1 MNHFHKLK
9 VANITKETS
18 DCVSIEFAVPAALQT
33 DFQFTQGQNLA
44 LKATINGEEIRRS
57 YSICSAPH
65 ENKLCVAVKKVEQ
78 GIFSSFANHVLKVGD
93 ELEVFPPTGKFNTK
107 LNAEN
112 KKHYVAFAAGSGI
125 TPIISIIKA
134 TLQQEPNS
142 QFTLIYGN
150 QNRSSIIFKEQ
161 LEALKNQY
169 LQRFSII
176 HILSRERMDAAIN
189 YGRIDTAKCT
199 MINEKLLPFAKADEF
214 FICGPEEM
222 IFCIKDFLTAQN
234 VPKEKIHFELFV
246 SSSGK
251 KETIKKSKAEIDAA
265 PKSKVTIKL
274 DGASIDID
282 VPLQGE
288 SILDAALQNG
298 VDLPFACKGGV
309 CCTCRAKLVSGQVS
323 MDVVYGLE
331 PDEIAQG
338 FILTCQS
345 HPTTDN
351 VVIDYDVK

>member
-9 VANITKETS
+9 VAAIGKETN
-18 DCVSIEFAVPAALQT
+18 DCVQIELAVPTELQAA
-33 DFQFTQGQNLA
+33 FQFIQGQNLA
-44 LKATINGEEIRRS
+44 FKTTINGEAIRRS
-57 YSICSAPH
+57 YSICTAPH
-65 ENKLCVAVKKVEQ
+65 ENKLCVAVKKVVQ
-78 GIFSSFANHVLKVGD
+78 GIFSSYANDVLKVGD

-134 TLQQEPNS
+134 TLHQEPNS
-142 QFTLIYGN
+142 HFTLIYGN

-161 LEALKNQY
+161 LEALKNQFV
-169 LQRFSII
+169 QRFSLL

-189 YGRIDTAKCT
+189 YGRIDAEKCQ
-199 MINEKLLPFAKADEF
+199 MINQKLLPFAQADAF
-214 FICGPEEM
+214 FICGPEQM
-222 IFCIKDFLTAQN
+222 IFCVKDFLEQQN

-246 SSSGK
+246 SSSAK
-251 KETIKKSKAEIDAA
+251 KETVKQTKAEIDAA

-274 DGASIDID
+274 DGTSIDID
-282 VPLQGE
+282 VPLQGD
-288 SILDAALQNG
+288 SILDMALQSG
-298 VDLPFACKGGV
+298 ADLPFACKGGV
-309 CCTCRAKLVSGQVS
+309 CCTCRAKLISGQVK

-345 HPTTDN
+345 HPITET

>member
-9 VANITKETS
+9 VAAISKETN
-18 DCVSIEFAVPAALQT
+18 DCVQIELAVPTELQAA
-33 DFQFTQGQNLA
+33 FQFIQGQNLA
-44 LKATINGEEIRRS
+44 FKTTINGEAIRRS
-57 YSICSAPH
+57 YSICTAPH

-78 GIFSSFANHVLKVGD
+78 GIFSSYANDVLKVGD

-134 TLQQEPNS
+134 TLHQEPNS
-142 QFTLIYGN
+142 L
-150 QNRSSIIFKEQ
+150 
-161 LEALKNQY
+161 
-169 LQRFSII
+169 

-189 YGRIDTAKCT
+189 YGRIDAEKCQ
-199 MINEKLLPFAKADEF
+199 MINQKLLPFAQADAF
-214 FICGPEEM
+214 FICGPEQM
-222 IFCIKDFLTAQN
+222 IFCVKDFLEQQN
-234 VPKEKIHFELFV
+234 VLKEKIHFELFV
-246 SSSGK
+246 SSSAK
-251 KETIKKSKAEIDAA
+251 KETVKQTKAEIDAA

-274 DGASIDID
+274 DGTSIDID
-282 VPLQGE
+282 VPLQGD
-288 SILDAALQNG
+288 SILDMALQSG
-298 VDLPFACKGGV
+298 ADLPFACKGGV
-309 CCTCRAKLVSGQVS
+309 CCTCRAKLISGQVK

-345 HPTTDN
+345 HPITET